1 MNLQQ
6 LAERRTELLRKRYAG
21 TIESDEQDELDGIND
36 ALRLWSESMRPVLQV
51 VSADDEEN

>member
-1 MNLQQ
+1 MNIRQ

-21 TIESDEQDELDGIND
+21 TIESDEQDELDGITD

-51 VSADDEEN
+51 VDTGEEN

>member
-21 TIESDEQDELDGIND
+21 TIESDEQDELDGISD

-51 VSADDEEN
+51 VTSDEEN

>member
-1 MNLQQ
+1 MNIKQ

-21 TIESDEQDELDGIND
+21 TIESDEQDELDGITD

-51 VSADDEEN
+51 VDTGEEN

>member
-1 MNLQQ
+1 MTLKE

-21 TIESDEQDELDGIND
+21 TIDSDEQDELDGITD

-51 VSADDEEN
+51 VGSDEEN